1 MKTSRTVLWAALAGA
16 GLALS
21 LATVALSAGSPVEE
35 RQATMKGVGQSM
47 KAASGLSSAFDA
59 AKAKSTLDSVAGA
72 ARKLKTLYPAE
83 SASDPKTS
91 ADPKVWQNKAD
102 FDKRLAEMGALATA
116 AGKAK
121 DADSFKTSFKALGDS
136 CKSCHDVYRMKKKP
150 A

>member
-16 GLALS
+16 SLTLS
-21 LATVALSAGSPVEE
+21 LATAAVSAGSVVEE

-47 KAASGLSSAFDA
+47 KEASGLSSAFDA
-59 AKAKSTLDSVAGA
+59 AKAKSTMDAVAGA
-72 ARKLKTLYPAE
+72 AKKLKTLYPAE
-83 SASDPKTS
+83 SASDPKTA
-91 ADPKVWQNKAD
+91 ADPTVWQNKAD
-102 FDKRLAEMGALATA
+102 FDKRLAEMGTLATA

-121 DADSFKTSFKALGDS
+121 DADSFKTSFKALGDT

>member
-16 GLALS
+16 GLAIS
-21 LATVALSAGSPVEE
+21 LATVAVSAGSVVEE

-47 KAASGLSSAFDA
+47 KEAGGLSSAFDA
-59 AKAKSTLDSVAGA
+59 AKAKSTMDSVAGA
-72 ARKLKTLYPAE
+72 AKKLKTLYPAE